1 MAESD
6 IPIKRGLPEL
16 GVRRPWLVLVLNL
29 LVAIGGIAA
38 LLAIEVRELPDV
50 DRPVVSVNA
59 FLPGASPETM
69 DSEVTRLLEGA
80 AARVSGVMNIN
91 SSSEENSTR
100 IWIEFR
106 PEIDTDQAASDVRE
120 AISRIERDLPDA
132 LEQLSVYKA
141 DERAGEIMRIA
152 VRSSIHTDEELNRF
166 VEQDIVPRI
175 VSLPGVADA
184 SLLGSRQRVLRI
196 ILDPLRL
203 TSYGLTVADV
213 AAVLQAAPLDVPA
226 GSFRAGDQQLLVRA
240 DASVTSEDDISSLI
254 IRDEIRIGQVAKVA
268 FSPEDAT
275 SFVRLNGE
283 RIVGLS
289 VIRQAGS
296 NTVRIADGVRA
307 AVSDINTRMEGVD
320 LRISSDDS
328 IFIRGSVREVV
339 TTLLI
344 SILVVIGTIRLFT
357 GSMRLTLI
365 PAIAIPISL
374 LGTLAASWALGFSIN
389 ILTLLALVLAAG
401 LIVDDAIVVLE
412 SVQRQR
418 AEGTGP
424 SAAAVVGTRKVFFA
438 VIATTAVLIAVFV
451 PIAFLPGTAG
461 RLFQEFGLV
470 LAVAVAISSFVALS
484 LVPAVMARLPAS
496 APRQRRVSDWGNRL
510 AQAYHASLKTVL
522 NLPRRTAAI
531 CVLAAAGA
539 AGLYTV
545 LDQELLP
552 AEDRGT
558 IYLFA
563 KGPDG
568 VGLNYTERQA
578 DRMENLLI
586 PLLERG
592 EIIALFTV
600 VGRWDPNNVF
610 MLAKLADWRERER
623 SQQEIAA
630 DLKPLFADLPG
641 VTTRIFSA
649 NSLNLRGASSGGL
662 SVALLGTDYDEIY
675 AAAREYTEQIR
686 SRLDSVSRPRIGY
699 DPSQPQLSV
708 EIDRERASDLDI
720 PLEDVAQTLRVMVDG
735 ARIVD
740 LNADDQTVPIILEA
754 GADKIRDPSDLVNL
768 YVRTRSGALVPLSS
782 IVRLDERGVASQ
794 LDRREQ
800 RRAIEIDV
808 EIRPGFAM
816 QTAVDDLFELADEV
830 LPDSVTLI
838 TRGEAAALAETNRE
852 TLITYG
858 FALLIAFLVLVAQF
872 EGVTSALVIMAIV
885 PFGLAAAV
893 CALFLTGTSL
903 NIYSQVGLVM
913 LIGLIAK
920 NGILL
925 VEFADQLR
933 DRGYAVREA
942 IEEAARIRLRP
953 IVMTLVSTVLGALP
967 LILASGP
974 GSEARSAVG
983 WVVFGGMGLATVFTL
998 YLTPVAYLGI
1008 ARFAKARAASGKR
1021 LRQELAQEGL
1031 RE

>member
-91 SSSEENSTR
+91 SSSEENNTR

-213 AAVLQAAPLDVPA
+213 AAVLRAAPLDVPA

-240 DASVTSEDDISSLI
+240 DAAVTSEADISSLI

-418 AEGTGP
+418 AKGTGP
-424 SAAAVVGTRKVFFA
+424 SAAAVIGTRKVFFA

-484 LVPAVMARLPAS
+484 LVPAVMA
-496 APRQRRVSDWGNRL
+496 Q
-510 AQAYHASLKTVL
+510 
-522 NLPRRTAAI
+522 I
-531 CVLAAAGA
+531 
-539 AGLYTV
+539 
-545 LDQELLP
+545 
-552 AEDRGT
+552 
-558 IYLFA
+558 
-563 KGPDG
+563 
-568 VGLNYTERQA
+568 
-578 DRMENLLI
+578 
-586 PLLERG
+586 
-592 EIIALFTV
+592 
-600 VGRWDPNNVF
+600 GRAHV
-610 MLAKLADWRERER
+610 
-623 SQQEIAA
+623 
-630 DLKPLFADLPG
+630 
-641 VTTRIFSA
+641 
-649 NSLNLRGASSGGL
+649 
-662 SVALLGTDYDEIY
+662 
-675 AAAREYTEQIR
+675 
-686 SRLDSVSRPRIGY
+686 
-699 DPSQPQLSV
+699 
-708 EIDRERASDLDI
+708 
-720 PLEDVAQTLRVMVDG
+720 
-735 ARIVD
+735 
-740 LNADDQTVPIILEA
+740 
-754 GADKIRDPSDLVNL
+754 
-768 YVRTRSGALVPLSS
+768 
-782 IVRLDERGVASQ
+782 
-794 LDRREQ
+794 
-800 RRAIEIDV
+800 
-808 EIRPGFAM
+808 
-816 QTAVDDLFELADEV
+816 
-830 LPDSVTLI
+830 
-838 TRGEAAALAETNRE
+838 
-852 TLITYG
+852 
-858 FALLIAFLVLVAQF
+858 
-872 EGVTSALVIMAIV
+872 
-885 PFGLAAAV
+885 
-893 CALFLTGTSL
+893 
-903 NIYSQVGLVM
+903 
-913 LIGLIAK
+913 
-920 NGILL
+920 
-925 VEFADQLR
+925 
-933 DRGYAVREA
+933 
-942 IEEAARIRLRP
+942 
-953 IVMTLVSTVLGALP
+953 
-967 LILASGP
+967 
-974 GSEARSAVG
+974 
-983 WVVFGGMGLATVFTL
+983 
-998 YLTPVAYLGI
+998 
-1008 ARFAKARAASGKR
+1008 
-1021 LRQELAQEGL
+1021 
-1031 RE
+1031 

>member
-91 SSSEENSTR
+91 SSSEENNTR

-152 VRSSIHTDEELNRF
+152 VRSSVHTDEELNRF

-240 DASVTSEDDISSLI
+240 DAAVTSEEDIAALI

-268 FSPEDAT
+268 FSPEDAN

-283 RIVGLS
+283 RIVGIS

-307 AVSDINTRMEGVD
+307 AVADINTRIDGVD

-418 AEGTGP
+418 ADGTGP

-496 APRQRRVSDWGNRL
+496 PPRQRRVSDWGNRL
-510 AQAYHASLKTVL
+510 AQSYHASLKTVL
-522 NLPRRTAAI
+522 NAPRRTASI
-531 CVLAAAGA
+531 CVLAAASA
-539 AGLYTV
+539 AGLYTL

-578 DRMENLLI
+578 DRMENILI

-686 SRLDSVSRPRIGY
+686 SKLDSVSRPRIGY

-708 EIDRERASDLDI
+708 EIDRERASDLNI

-740 LNADDQTVPIILEA
+740 LNADDETVPIILEA
-754 GADKIRDPSDLVNL
+754 GSDKIRDPSDLVNL

-808 EIRPGFAM
+808 EIQPGFAM

-858 FALLIAFLVLVAQF
+858 FALLIVFLVLVAQF

-885 PFGLAAAV
+885 PFGLAAAI

-933 DRGYAVREA
+933 DRGFAVREA

-983 WVVFGGMGLATVFTL
+983 WVVFGGMGLATFFTL

-1008 ARFAKARAASGKR
+1008 ARFAKARAASGKQ

-1031 RE
+1031 QE

>member
-29 LVAIGGIAA
+29 LIAIGGVAA

-120 AISRIERDLPDA
+120 AISRIERDLPDS

-213 AAVLQAAPLDVPA
+213 ATVLRAAPLDVPA

-240 DASVTSEDDISSLI
+240 DAAVTSEADIASLI
-254 IRDEIRIGQVAKVA
+254 IRDEIRVGQVAKVA

-283 RIVGLS
+283 RIVGIS

-307 AVSDINTRMEGVD
+307 AVADINTRIEGVD

-328 IFIRGSVREVV
+328 VFIRGSVREVV

-418 AEGTGP
+418 AQGTGP

-510 AQAYHASLKTVL
+510 AQSYHASLQTVL
-522 NLPRRTAAI
+522 NAPRRTASI
-531 CVLAAAGA
+531 CLLAAASA
-539 AGLYTV
+539 AGLYTL

-558 IYLFA
+558 IYLFG

-568 VGLNYTERQA
+568 AGLNYTERQA
-578 DRMENLLI
+578 DRMESMLL
-586 PLLERG
+586 PLMESG

-610 MLAKLADWRERER
+610 MLAKLADWRQRER

-641 VTTRIFSA
+641 VATRIFSA

-686 SRLDSVSRPRIGY
+686 SRLDSVSRPHIGY

-708 EIDRERASDLDI
+708 GIDRERASDLNI
-720 PLEDVAQTLRVMVDG
+720 SLEDVAQTLRVMVDG

-754 GADKIRDPSDLVNL
+754 GSDKIRDPSDLVNL
-768 YVRTRSGALVPLSS
+768 YVRTPSGALVPLSS

-808 EIRPGFAM
+808 EIQPGFAM

-858 FALLIAFLVLVAQF
+858 FALLIVFLVLVAQF

-885 PFGLAAAV
+885 PFGLAAAIG
-893 CALFLTGTSL
+893 ALFLTGTSL

-953 IVMTLVSTVLGALP
+953 IMMTLVSTVLGALP

-1008 ARFAKARAASGKR
+1008 ARFAKARAASGER
-1021 LRQELAQEGL
+1021 LRQELAQE
-1031 RE
+1031 

>member
-80 AARVSGVMNIN
+80 AARVSGVLTIN
-91 SSSEENSTR
+91 SSSEENNTR
-100 IWIEFR
+100 IWIEFC

-152 VRSSIHTDEELNRF
+152 VRSSVHTDEELNRF

-240 DASVTSEDDISSLI
+240 DAAVTSEDDIASLI

-283 RIVGLS
+283 RIVGIS

-307 AVSDINTRMEGVD
+307 AVADINTRIEGVD

-418 AEGTGP
+418 AEGPGP
-424 SAAAVVGTRKVFFA
+424 
-438 VIATTAVLIAVFV
+438 
-451 PIAFLPGTAG
+451 
-461 RLFQEFGLV
+461 
-470 LAVAVAISSFVALS
+470 
-484 LVPAVMARLPAS
+484 
-496 APRQRRVSDWGNRL
+496 
-510 AQAYHASLKTVL
+510 
-522 NLPRRTAAI
+522 
-531 CVLAAAGA
+531 
-539 AGLYTV
+539 
-545 LDQELLP
+545 
-552 AEDRGT
+552 
-558 IYLFA
+558 
-563 KGPDG
+563 
-568 VGLNYTERQA
+568 
-578 DRMENLLI
+578 
-586 PLLERG
+586 
-592 EIIALFTV
+592 
-600 VGRWDPNNVF
+600 
-610 MLAKLADWRERER
+610 
-623 SQQEIAA
+623 
-630 DLKPLFADLPG
+630 
-641 VTTRIFSA
+641 
-649 NSLNLRGASSGGL
+649 
-662 SVALLGTDYDEIY
+662 
-675 AAAREYTEQIR
+675 
-686 SRLDSVSRPRIGY
+686 
-699 DPSQPQLSV
+699 
-708 EIDRERASDLDI
+708 
-720 PLEDVAQTLRVMVDG
+720 
-735 ARIVD
+735 
-740 LNADDQTVPIILEA
+740 
-754 GADKIRDPSDLVNL
+754 
-768 YVRTRSGALVPLSS
+768 VPLPWSAR
-782 IVRLDERGVASQ
+782 VKR
-794 LDRREQ
+794 
-800 RRAIEIDV
+800 
-808 EIRPGFAM
+808 
-816 QTAVDDLFELADEV
+816 
-830 LPDSVTLI
+830 
-838 TRGEAAALAETNRE
+838 
-852 TLITYG
+852 
-858 FALLIAFLVLVAQF
+858 FL
-872 EGVTSALVIMAIV
+872 
-885 PFGLAAAV
+885 
-893 CALFLTGTSL
+893 
-903 NIYSQVGLVM
+903 
-913 LIGLIAK
+913 
-920 NGILL
+920 
-925 VEFADQLR
+925 R
-933 DRGYAVREA
+933 
-942 IEEAARIRLRP
+942 
-953 IVMTLVSTVLGALP
+953 
-967 LILASGP
+967 
-974 GSEARSAVG
+974 
-983 WVVFGGMGLATVFTL
+983 
-998 YLTPVAYLGI
+998 
-1008 ARFAKARAASGKR
+1008 
-1021 LRQELAQEGL
+1021 
-1031 RE
+1031 

>member
-240 DASVTSEDDISSLI
+240 DAAVTSEADISSLI

-418 AEGTGP
+418 ANGTGP

-522 NLPRRTAAI
+522 NLPGRTAAI

-539 AGLYTV
+539 AGLYPL

-578 DRMENLLI
+578 DRMENILI

-662 SVALLGTDYDEIY
+662 NVALLGTDYDEIY

-708 EIDRERASDLDI
+708 EIDRERASDLNI

-808 EIRPGFAM
+808 EIQPGFAM

-858 FALLIAFLVLVAQF
+858 FALLIVFLVLVAQF